1 MGARVSIIE
10 AVNGLTSILCTTLAT
25 GKHNRN
31 NTNEPNVLGNHLNF
45 LRVWTVLL
53 LILVLSVLATPFAHN
68 QKTPSAPVAAPLAP
82 TGPVYQVSL
91 DANSLS
97 QTDVTVATNA
107 TQVMSFRIGAVIN
120 SSTTNPLTGV
130 YGWQF
135 GIIYN
140 STAFLPFGDPSPTSG
155 YPDGAGNTALFGA
168 QTTTG
173 TVNWAGKIA
182 GSQAFGSYALIPC
195 NNPPCPYQEIQVF
208 MTLLAP
214 NPAVTISA
222 KTLLANVNFE
232 LINKPGGPQYFNI
245 TDVKFATS
253 DGTAIVGPTAGP
265 SIIEGINNAPPI
277 AHFNVSPAPNIGP
290 FAFNFNATASF
301 DPDGTISNPAGYFW
315 DFGDGT
321 QDLGQ
326 TGPMVTHD
334 YGTGGNSIVTL
345 RVQDT
350 LGATGSAR
358 NGLGEP
364 LANPQPSHEKRI
376 VGTVS
381 DLPPIAQFTFYP
393 LNFTLIGFDAS
404 NSTDPDGRIIAYNW
418 EFGDGYNV
426 STTSSFANH
435 AYHFPGNYTVVL
447 VVVDDAN
454 LTATVSQLVPVG
466 TRGADIPPVA
476 IIAWT
481 PPNPTV
487 GVEVRFSG
495 NQSYDPD
502 GQIQSYLWNFGDGT
516 TFSGEVSIHTYS
528 NSGNYTVTLT
538 VTDNAGQVGIASV
551 RLYVSPQGNDAPPI
565 AIFHWSQTSYSPGH
579 LDITFDGRFSYDPDG
594 YIVNWAYS
602 FGDAGYENGPVFQV
616 THAYPSPGNYTAM
629 LTVTDN
635 AGLSSS
641 TTADIVVVQRSDQP
655 PIASFAFSTGNATTG
670 QTVYFNGGSSYD
682 PDGYIQTW
690 SWSFGDGFTDF
701 GVQTSHAYTNPG
713 TYTVTL
719 IVTDNGGLSATASA
733 VISVRSDIPPVA
745 SFSFTPANPT
755 VGQQVFFAA
764 NASDPDGFIQQ
775 WNWSFG
781 DGLSIIF
788 ASSFVSHTYNAP
800 GNYTVTL
807 TVVDNGGQ
815 SANAS
820 MTVSVRP
827 RPMHDVAVVSVNV
840 YPQRV
845 VSSQSVGIQVVI
857 ANNGSSNETVTV
869 TAYYNGNVIETLT
882 GVFVPVPPQTCTFC
896 NNNVYLQI
904 IWDTT
909 GVPAGNYTIS
919 ATAFL
924 PTDQNPT
931 DNTKTDGT
939 VQVLPP
945 PILTVSPT
953 SGAPG
958 TTVTLHG
965 SNFPPAPYYGGGI
978 GYVEVTF
985 DDQLIGFTSTYDGK
999 FNFTF
1004 SIPLSES
1011 GHHLIK
1017 AIDQYSRAHAD
1028 VRFEVLATSAPSTL
1042 TVTVQAGTIYFPSDT
1057 VVVYSQVTLNGQPTT
1072 PSTFQ
1077 LQLFLPNGS
1086 VRILTSTSLGAG
1098 LYKAVYAVP
1107 KSGSLGTYLVL
1118 AKAHTT
1124 DPLDATSI
1132 ASFEVKQSWLN
1143 SNSPKIVA
1151 GATLA
1156 AVLGLSV
1163 VAWQKGYFKKKEDEI
1178 PSF

>member
-1 MGARVSIIE
+1 MKQYRLFELPRVSFIE
-10 AVNGLTSILCTTLAT
+10 GVIGLTSIFCTTLAT

-140 STAFLPFGDPSPTSG
+140 SSAFFPLGDPSPTPG

-195 NNPPCPYQEIQVF
+195 NNPPCRYQEIQVF

-551 RLYVSPQGNDAPPI
+551 RLYLSPQGNDAPPI

-594 YIVNWAYS
+594 N
-602 FGDAGYENGPVFQV
+602 
-616 THAYPSPGNYTAM
+616 
-629 LTVTDN
+629 
-635 AGLSSS
+635 
-641 TTADIVVVQRSDQP
+641 
-655 PIASFAFSTGNATTG
+655 
-670 QTVYFNGGSSYD
+670 
-682 PDGYIQTW
+682 IQTW

-719 IVTDNGGLSATASA
+719 IVTDNGGLSATPSA

-827 RPMHDVAVVSVNV
+827 RPMHDVAIVSVNV

-845 VSSQSVGIQVVI
+845 VSSQSVGVQVVI

-882 GVFVPVPPQTCTFC
+882 GVSVPVPPQTCTFC
-896 NNNVYLQI
+896 NNNIYLQI

-985 DDQLIGFTSTYDGK
+985 NDQLIGFTSTYDGK

-1132 ASFEVKQSWLN
+1132 TSFEVKQSWLN

>member
-1 MGARVSIIE
+1 MKVR
-10 AVNGLTSILCTTLAT
+10 
-25 GKHNRN
+25 
-31 NTNEPNVLGNHLNF
+31 
-45 LRVWTVLL
+45 RVWTLLL
-53 LILVLSVLATPFAHN
+53 LILVLSVLAAPFAHD
-68 QKTPSAPVAAPLAP
+68 QKTPSVPAVAPFAP
-82 TGPVYQVSL
+82 TGTVYQVSL

-107 TQVMSFRIGAVIN
+107 TQVKSFRIGAVIN
-120 SSTTNPLTGV
+120 SSTTNPLAGV
-130 YGWQF
+130 FGWQF

-140 STAFLPFGDPSPTSG
+140 SSAFFPLGDPSPTSG
-155 YPDGAGNTALFGA
+155 YPDGAASTALFGA
-168 QTTTG
+168 QTTAG
-173 TVNWAGKIA
+173 TVNWAGRIA
-182 GSQAFGSYALIPC
+182 GSQAFGSYTVIPC
-195 NNPPCPYQEIQVF
+195 NNPPCRFQEIQVF
-208 MTLLAP
+208 TTLIAP

-232 LINKPGGPQYFNI
+232 LINKPSTPQYFNI
-245 TDVKFATS
+245 TDVKFVTS
-253 DGTAIVGPTAGP
+253 SGTPIVGPIAGP
-265 SIIEGINNAPPI
+265 PIIEGISNAPPI
-277 AHFNVSPAPNIGP
+277 ADFSVSPALNIGP
-290 FAFNFNATASF
+290 FAFNFNATASS

-321 QDLGQ
+321 QDLGL
-326 TGPMVTHD
+326 TGPILTHD
-334 YGTGGNSIVTL
+334 YGVNGSFIVTL
-345 RVQDT
+345 RVQDN

-358 NGLGEP
+358 DGLGGP

-376 VGTVS
+376 VGTVP
-381 DLPPIAQFTFYP
+381 DQPPIAQFSFRP
-393 LNFTLIGFDAS
+393 AGPSNSSLVFFDAQ
-404 NSTDPDGRIIAYNW
+404 NSTDPDGSIVSYYW
-418 EFGDGYNV
+418 EFGDGFNV
-426 STTSSFANH
+426 SSTVASITH
-435 AYHFPGNYTVVL
+435 GYHFPGNYTVVL
-447 VVVDDAN
+447 TVTDDAG
-454 LTATVSQLVPVG
+454 LTGTVSHLVPAG
-466 TRGADIPPVA
+466 RGADIPPVA
-476 IIAWT
+476 MIAWA

-516 TFSGEVSIHTYS
+516 TFAGQVSIHTYS
-528 NSGNYTVTLT
+528 NPGNYTVTLT
-538 VTDNAGQVGIASV
+538 VRDNAGQVGIASV
-551 RLYVSPQGNDAPPI
+551 RLNVTPQGNDAPPV
-565 AIFHWSQTSYSPGH
+565 AIFTWSQTSYAPGH
-579 LDITFDGRFSYDPDG
+579 LDITFDGRFSFDPDG

-602 FGDAGYENGPVFQV
+602 LGDAGYENGPVFQV
-616 THAYPSPGNYTAM
+616 THGYPSPGNYTAM

-635 AGLSSS
+635 AGLSAS
-641 TTADIVVVQRSDQP
+641 TTANIVVVERSDQP
-655 PIASFAFSTGNATTG
+655 PIAFFTFSTGNATTG
-670 QTVYFNGGSSYD
+670 QTVSFYGGGSYD
-682 PDGYIQTW
+682 PDGYVQTW
-690 SWSFGDGFTDF
+690 SWSFGDGFTAF
-701 GVQTSHAYTNPG
+701 GAQTSHAYTNPG

-719 IVTDNGGLSATASA
+719 TVTDNGGLSATATA

-781 DGLSIIF
+781 DGQSIIF

-820 MTVSVRP
+820 MTVPVRP

-882 GVFVPVPPQTCTFC
+882 GVSVPVPPQTCTFC
-896 NNNVYLQI
+896 NNNVYVQI

-924 PTDQNPT
+924 PTDQNPS

-945 PILTVSPT
+945 PTLTVGPT

-958 TTVTLHG
+958 TTVILHG

-985 DDQLIGFTSTYDGK
+985 DDQLIGFTNTYDGN

-1004 SIPLSES
+1004 SIPLSQS

-1017 AIDQYSRAHAD
+1017 AIDEYSRAHAD

-1077 LQLFLPNGS
+1077 FQLFLPNGS

-1118 AKAHTT
+1118 AKARTT

-1156 AVLGLSV
+1156 AVLGLSM
-1163 VAWQKGYFKKKEDEI
+1163 VAWQKCYFKKKEDEI

>member
-1 MGARVSIIE
+1 MKVLR
-10 AVNGLTSILCTTLAT
+10 LWT
-25 GKHNRN
+25 G
-31 NTNEPNVLGNHLNF
+31 
-45 LRVWTVLL
+45 LL
-53 LILVLSVLATPFAHN
+53 LILVISGLATPFVHN
-68 QKTPSAPVAAPLAP
+68 LRIPLAPVSAPLAP

-97 QTDVTVATNA
+97 QTDITVATNA
-107 TQVMSFRIGAVIN
+107 TQVKSFRIGAVIN
-120 SSTTNPLTGV
+120 SSTTTPLTGV
-130 YGWQF
+130 FGWQF

-140 STAFLPFGDPSPTSG
+140 STAFLPLGDPGPSSG
-155 YPDGAGNTALFGA
+155 YPDGAVSTALFGA

-173 TVNWAGKIA
+173 TVNWAGKVGA
-182 GSQAFGSYALIPC
+182 NQAFGSYTLKPC
-195 NNPPCPYQEIQVF
+195 NNPPCLFQEIQVF
-208 MTLLAP
+208 ITLLAP

-232 LINKPGGPQYFNI
+232 LINKPGPPQYFNI
-245 TDVKFATS
+245 TDVTFVTS
-253 DGTAIVGPTAGP
+253 DGAPIVGPVAGP
-265 SIIEGINNAPPI
+265 PIIEGINNAPPI
-277 AHFNVSPAPNIGP
+277 ADFNISPAPNIGP
-290 FAFNFNATASF
+290 FSFNFSATTSF

-321 QDLGQ
+321 QDLGL
-326 TGPMVTHD
+326 TGPTVTRD
-334 YGTGGNSIVTL
+334 YGVNGSFIVTL
-345 RVQDT
+345 RVQDN

-358 NGLGEP
+358 DGLGGP

-376 VGTVS
+376 VGTVP
-381 DLPPIAQFTFYP
+381 DQPPIAKFSFHP
-393 LNFTLIGFDAS
+393 AGFSNSSLIDFDAQD
-404 NSTDPDGRIIAYNW
+404 STDPDGSIVSYYW
-418 EFGDGYNV
+418 EFGDGFNV
-426 STTSSFANH
+426 SSTVASITHGYRVA
-435 AYHFPGNYTVVL
+435 GNYTVNLTVF
-447 VVVDDAN
+447 DNAN
-454 LTATVSQLVPVG
+454 LTGTVSHVVPVG
-466 TRGADIPPVA
+466 TSGADIPPVA

-481 PPNPTV
+481 PPNPTA
-487 GVEVRFSG
+487 GVMVRFSG

-502 GQIQSYLWNFGDGT
+502 GQIQSYLWNFGDGA
-516 TFSGEVSIHTYS
+516 TFAGEVSIHTYS
-528 NSGNYTVTLT
+528 NPGNYTVTLT
-538 VTDNAGQVGIASV
+538 VIDNAGQVGTASV
-551 RLYVSPQGNDAPPI
+551 RLNVSPQGNDAPPI
-565 AIFHWSQTSYSPGH
+565 AIFTWSQTSYAPGH

-594 YIVNWAYS
+594 YIVSWAYS
-602 FGDAGYENGPVFQV
+602 FGDAGYENGPVSQV
-616 THAYPSPGNYTAM
+616 THGYPSPGNYTAM

-641 TTADIVVVQRSDQP
+641 TTANIVVIQRSDQP
-655 PIASFAFSTGNATTG
+655 PIASFAFSAGNVTTG
-670 QTVYFNGGSSYD
+670 QTVYFYGGGSYD
-682 PDGYIQTW
+682 PDGYVQTW
-690 SWSFGDGFTDF
+690 SWSFGDGFTGF

-719 IVTDNGGLSATASA
+719 TVTDNGGLSATAST

-745 SFSFTPANPT
+745 SFSFTPANPI
-755 VGQQVFFAA
+755 VGQQVFFSA

-869 TAYYNGNVIETLT
+869 TAYYNGNVIEMLT

-924 PTDQNPT
+924 PTDQNPS
-931 DNTKTDGT
+931 DNTETDGT

-945 PILTVSPT
+945 PIATVSPT
-953 SGAPG
+953 GGAPG

-985 DDQLIGFTSTYDGK
+985 DDQLIGFTNTYDGK

-1017 AIDQYSRAHAD
+1017 AIDEYSRAHAD

-1098 LYKAVYAVP
+1098 LYKAVYSVP

-1124 DPLDATSI
+1124 DLLDATSI

-1178 PSF
+1178 PAF

>member
-1 MGARVSIIE
+1 MKQYRLFELPRVSFIE
-10 AVNGLTSILCTTLAT
+10 GVIGLTSIFCTTLAT

-140 STAFLPFGDPSPTSG
+140 SSAFFPLGDPSPTPG

-195 NNPPCPYQEIQVF
+195 NNPPCRFQEIQVF

-426 STTSSFANH
+426 STTSRFAHH
-435 AYHFPGNYTVVL
+435 AYHLP
-447 VVVDDAN
+447 
-454 LTATVSQLVPVG
+454 
-466 TRGADIPPVA
+466 
-476 IIAWT
+476 
-481 PPNPTV
+481 
-487 GVEVRFSG
+487 
-495 NQSYDPD
+495 
-502 GQIQSYLWNFGDGT
+502 
-516 TFSGEVSIHTYS
+516 
-528 NSGNYTVTLT
+528 GNYTVTLT

-551 RLYVSPQGNDAPPI
+551 RLFVSPQGNDAPPI

-579 LDITFDGRFSYDPDG
+579 LDIIFDGRFSYDPDG

-775 WNWSFG
+775 WN
-781 DGLSIIF
+781 
-788 ASSFVSHTYNAP
+788 
-800 GNYTVTL
+800 
-807 TVVDNGGQ
+807 
-815 SANAS
+815 
-820 MTVSVRP
+820 
-827 RPMHDVAVVSVNV
+827 
-840 YPQRV
+840 
-845 VSSQSVGIQVVI
+845 
-857 ANNGSSNETVTV
+857 
-869 TAYYNGNVIETLT
+869 
-882 GVFVPVPPQTCTFC
+882 
-896 NNNVYLQI
+896 
-904 IWDTT
+904 
-909 GVPAGNYTIS
+909 
-919 ATAFL
+919 
-924 PTDQNPT
+924 
-931 DNTKTDGT
+931 
-939 VQVLPP
+939 
-945 PILTVSPT
+945 
-953 SGAPG
+953 
-958 TTVTLHG
+958 
-965 SNFPPAPYYGGGI
+965 
-978 GYVEVTF
+978 
-985 DDQLIGFTSTYDGK
+985 
-999 FNFTF
+999 
-1004 SIPLSES
+1004 
-1011 GHHLIK
+1011 
-1017 AIDQYSRAHAD
+1017 
-1028 VRFEVLATSAPSTL
+1028 
-1042 TVTVQAGTIYFPSDT
+1042 
-1057 VVVYSQVTLNGQPTT
+1057 
-1072 PSTFQ
+1072 
-1077 LQLFLPNGS
+1077 
-1086 VRILTSTSLGAG
+1086 
-1098 LYKAVYAVP
+1098 
-1107 KSGSLGTYLVL
+1107 
-1118 AKAHTT
+1118 
-1124 DPLDATSI
+1124 
-1132 ASFEVKQSWLN
+1132 
-1143 SNSPKIVA
+1143 
-1151 GATLA
+1151 
-1156 AVLGLSV
+1156 
-1163 VAWQKGYFKKKEDEI
+1163 
-1178 PSF
+1178 